1 MNRCYN
7 SIKSC
12 QRKVFIAEAF
22 LMKVAKFGGSSLA
35 SSETLKKVREI
46 VMADS
51 ERSVIV
57 VSAPGKRFKDD
68 NKVTDL
74 LYICHA
80 HIKYKVK
87 YDDIW
92 NDIAG
97 RYLEMDRECGLSGQ
111 ISEVLDS
118 VRDSFSKKTSVDEI
132 VSRGEYLNARL
143 IAEYLGYDFV
153 DAAEWLHFRTDGT
166 VDLESTYG
174 SLREL
179 YTVHKKMVLPGFY
192 GSLPDG
198 RIHTFSRGG
207 SDITGS
213 IAAAALGASMYE
225 NWTDVNGILM
235 ADPKIVDNP
244 RPIKRVTFAELRDL
258 SYMGAEVLHP
268 EAVFPVREAGIPL
281 YIKNTADMNS
291 EGTLIQES
299 FPDETFDANS
309 KFITGITGKKH
320 YSIITVSKNRIT
332 EDLSFHRRLLE
343 IVEGYSLLIEHT
355 FQSADCIAFMISSEQ
370 LSGCLYNLVSD
381 IQKKC
386 DADSVN
392 VTEGVSLVAL
402 VGRKMAAPSG
412 ISGRIL
418 GALGSHH
425 INVRTIEYGSDEI
438 NIIIGVADEHFK
450 EAIRVLY
457 DSFAEV

>member
-1 MNRCYN
+1 
-7 SIKSC
+7 
-12 QRKVFIAEAF
+12 
-22 LMKVAKFGGSSLA
+22 MKVAKFGGSSLA
-35 SSETLKKVREI
+35 SSETLKKVKEI
-46 VMADS
+46 VGADR
-51 ERSVIV
+51 ERRVIV
-57 VSAPGKRFKDD
+57 VSAPGKRFSGD

-92 NDIAG
+92 NDIAS
-97 RYLEMDRECGLSGQ
+97 RYIEMNRECGLSGN
-111 ISEVLDS
+111 IEKELET
-118 VRDSFSKKTSVDEI
+118 VRESFSKKTSVDEI
-132 VSRGEYLNARL
+132 VSRGEYLSAKV
-143 IAEYLGYDFV
+143 IAEYLGFDFV
-153 DAAEWLHFRTDGT
+153 DSAEWLHFRSDGA
-166 VDLESTYG
+166 VDFETTYE

-235 ADPKIVDNP
+235 ADPKIVDDP

-281 YIKNTADMNS
+281 YIKNTGDMHS
-291 EGTLIQES
+291 EGTLIQEN

-320 YSIITVSKNRIT
+320 YSIITVNKNRIT
-332 EDLSFHRRLLE
+332 EDLSFQRKLLE
-343 IVEGYSLLIEHT
+343 VIESYSLLVEHT
-355 FQSADCIAFMISSEQ
+355 FQSAGCIAFMIASER

-386 DADSVN
+386 GADSVDIS
-392 VTEGVSLVAL
+392 EGVSLVAL

-418 GALGSHH
+418 SALGSHG

-438 NIIIGVADEHFK
+438 NIIIGVADEHFR

-457 DSFAEV
+457 DSFAED